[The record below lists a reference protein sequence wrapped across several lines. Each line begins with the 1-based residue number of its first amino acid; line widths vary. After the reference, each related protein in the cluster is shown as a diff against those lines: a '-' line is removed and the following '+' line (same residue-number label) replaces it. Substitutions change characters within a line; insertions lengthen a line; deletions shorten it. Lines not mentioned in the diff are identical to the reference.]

1 MIRGLNVA
9 FAAATVVQAVHVAEE
24 EGLPQFHSGA
34 HALAA
39 ATHRIVEPHGA
50 SSLLQVDQQPAALP
64 TCDEKACWKW
74 DWSYA
79 DPNDQYT
86 WQPRCSPESPSL
98 MEQEHETRT
107 LQKEG
112 YAINYAWQQ
121 PSCGFYRDDYTT
133 WEPETFNVFHK
144 LATDKV
150 VLDIGAWVGPTA
162 LWLAN
167 AGKKV
172 FALEPTQTAFAEM
185 CSNYKVNPH
194 LKDKLV
200 AVNAALDSHDR
211 VTEMTNRGNS
221 ADALVEEGH
230 NMNASSG
237 LTIATE
243 KINVQTLTIE
253 SLEQRYPEISEA
265 AFVKMDTEG
274 YERVLVP
281 AMENFFKAKKP
292 NAYISLH
299 PQYNSKEVVQGT
311 VDKLKEIFPY
321 LYEADMK
328 TPFRTDRENYR
339 YGDHSGADVVCTW
352 EPML

>member
-9 FAAATVVQAVHVAEE
+9 LVAATTVQAVHVAEE
-24 EGLPQFHSGA
+24 EAAPLFHSSA

-39 ATHRIVEPHGA
+39 STHRIVEGA
-50 SSLLQVDQQPAALP
+50 SLIQLDQSPSLP

-98 MEQEHETRT
+98 MEQEHEQRQ
-107 LQKEG
+107 LDKEG
-112 YAINYAWQQ
+112 FKINYAWLQ

-133 WEPETFNVFHK
+133 WEPETFNVFRK

-150 VLDIGAWVGPTA
+150 VLDVGAWVGPTA

-185 CSNYKVNPH
+185 CSNYKVNPNI
-194 LKDKLV
+194 KDKLV
-200 AVNAALDSHDR
+200 AINAALDSQVR
-211 VTEMTNRGNS
+211 ITEMTNRGNS
-221 ADALVEEGH
+221 ADALVEENH
-230 NMNASSG
+230 NVKG
-237 LTIATE
+237 LTIATDTVP
-243 KINVQTLTIE
+243 VQTMTIE
-253 SLEQRYPEISEA
+253 ALEQKYPELSEA
-265 AFVKMDTEG
+265 SFVKMDTEG

-281 AMENFFKAKKP
+281 AMENFFKTKKP

-299 PQYNSKEVVQGT
+299 PQYNSPAVIQGT

-321 LYEADMK
+321 LYEVDMK
-328 TPFRTDRENYR
+328 TPFRTDRATYDH
-339 YGDHSGADVVCTW
+339 GDHGGSDVVCAW